1 MVRIKPFVMGI
12 VSGGTAGALYV
23 LFSTPSSGREFRS
36 NAVAKSKELT
46 HVLTRFNEESNQFKD
61 QVSKSSKETLSLIRH
76 LSEDISTSVEGWKQT
91 IAPHQKNIQKY
102 LEQIEESLADLEE
115 KAKQHRT
122 FESEEASSD

>member
-12 VSGGTAGALYV
+12 VSGGAAGALYV

-36 NAVAKSKELT
+36 NAVLKSKELT
-46 HVLTRFNEESNQFKD
+46 RVLSGYREDSSQIKE
-61 QVSKSSKETLSLIRH
+61 QVNKSSKETLSLIRH
-76 LSEDISTSVEGWKQT
+76 LSEDISASVEGWKQT

-122 FESEEASSD
+122 VESEEYSE